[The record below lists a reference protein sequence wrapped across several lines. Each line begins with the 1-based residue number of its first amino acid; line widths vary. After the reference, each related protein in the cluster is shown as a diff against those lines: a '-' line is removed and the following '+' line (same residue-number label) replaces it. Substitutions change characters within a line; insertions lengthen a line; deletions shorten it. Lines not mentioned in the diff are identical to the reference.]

1 MKGTIVKAAEKLVI
15 SLYGVEVWEK
25 VLVNAG
31 LDADHFFLIR
41 DDIEDE
47 LVMKII
53 TSISVV
59 GNLTMDQVFAAY
71 AKYWVHTYTPE
82 VYPSFKFDTAKDFI
96 MNIQPI
102 HNVMTENVPNAKP
115 PRFDYEWKSKK
126 ELLMTYTSARGLIDL
141 VILMMKEIGVRYKEE
156 LEVKK
161 VSDTQFTVIFK

>member
-15 SLYGVEVWEK
+15 SQFGVEVWEK

-41 DDIEDE
+41 DDVEDE

-59 GNLTMDQVFAAY
+59 GNLTMEQVLEAY
-71 AKYWVHTYTPE
+71 AKYWIHTYTPE

-102 HNVMTENVPNAKP
+102 HDVMTENVPNANP
-115 PRFDYEWKSKK
+115 PHFVHEWKGEK
-126 ELLMTYTSARGLIDL
+126 ELLMTYTSTRGLIDL
-141 VILMMKEIGVRYKEE
+141 VVLMMKEIGVKYNVE
-156 LEVKK
+156 LDVTK
-161 VSDTQFTVIFK
+161 VSETQFTVVFK